1 MKMGGARVESSLHD
15 CSRVG
20 PYFQRN
26 PMAISG
32 EWVKNAGETSR
43 ESTSQTN
50 PLIRYDVL
58 SSEKCRCSGR
68 GAFPER
74 SQSGFVESFPRTK
87 PMRLGIE
94 RSGFRQGQKVPTWP
108 SRHWGPDFRGPSS
121 PRSRR
126 KFRATSAASLCLP
139 STSWFS
145 ARIVSAEICPA
156 SRPNAARSLG

>member
-1 MKMGGARVESSLHD
+1 
-15 CSRVG
+15 
-20 PYFQRN
+20 
-26 PMAISG
+26 MAISG

-87 PMRLGIE
+87 PIPVQM
-94 RSGFRQGQKVPTWP
+94 
-108 SRHWGPDFRGPSS
+108 
-121 PRSRR
+121 
-126 KFRATSAASLCLP
+126 C
-139 STSWFS
+139 
-145 ARIVSAEICPA
+145 
-156 SRPNAARSLG
+156 